1 MKQQILVLALS
12 GLIGWVGGCD
22 TKPEPS
28 GKPIVV
34 ATTYPLASILEQIV
48 GDAADVRCII
58 PPGVSPHGFEPT
70 AKDAEAIANAK
81 AIVLVGGGFDEWVL
95 GDSAKRGKGG
105 AVVIAMA
112 EPSAHAHHH
121 HDHDHEHGHSHDHS
135 SGGNP
140 HVWLDP
146 VRMAEFAHHLS
157 HDLMPIFDKATANAI
172 HDRAHAVEEEIE
184 AIDAEYREAL
194 GVIANK
200 KIITF
205 HDAFNVMADRY
216 KIEVAATLMPP
227 ELTGTLT
234 RARIEQSIKAVREH
248 GVGVIYTE
256 PQFPAEA
263 GDVLKREV
271 GVTVM
276 TLDPLGDPHVP
287 ERATY
292 QKMMRYNLAKLLEG
306 FAIKPASAETPE

>member
-1 MKQQILVLALS
+1 MAW
-12 GLIGWVGGCD
+12 GGGCD
-22 TKPEPS
+22 TKSEQA
-28 GKPIVV
+28 GKPLVV
-34 ATTYPLASILEQIV
+34 ATTYPLASIVEQIV

-81 AIVLVGGGFDEWVL
+81 VIVLVGGGFDEWVL
-95 GDSAKRGKGG
+95 GDSVIAGKGG
-105 AVVIAMA
+105 QVVVSMA
-112 EPSAHAHHH
+112 KPSAHAHHG
-121 HDHDHEHGHSHDHS
+121 HDHDHDHGHHHH
-135 SGGNP
+135 GGENP
-140 HVWLDP
+140 HIWLDP
-146 VRMAEFAHHLS
+146 VRMAEFAHHIS
-157 HDLMPIFDKATANAI
+157 HDLMPLFDEATYEVI
-172 HDRAHAVEEEIE
+172 HDRAIALEEEIE
-184 AIDAEYREAL
+184 AIDAEYKKAL
-194 GVIANK
+194 DPIKNK
-200 KIITF
+200 AIITF

-263 GDVLKREV
+263 GDVLQREV
-271 GVTVM
+271 GVTVL

-306 FAIKPASAETPE
+306 FTIKPPAGTPE